1 MCSIKTMVK
10 IALGIGLLLIV
21 GYVIFPQFQTAIA
34 AVAPYLLVLA
44 CPIAMVL
51 MMKGMN
57 MQDKDKKPD
66 RDDK

>member
-10 IALGIGLLLIV
+10 VALGIGLLLVV
-21 GYVIFPQFQTAIA
+21 GYMLFPQFQTVIA
-34 AVAPYLLVLA
+34 AAAPYLLVLA
-44 CPIAMVL
+44 CPLAMVF

-57 MQDKDKKPD
+57 MQEKERKPD